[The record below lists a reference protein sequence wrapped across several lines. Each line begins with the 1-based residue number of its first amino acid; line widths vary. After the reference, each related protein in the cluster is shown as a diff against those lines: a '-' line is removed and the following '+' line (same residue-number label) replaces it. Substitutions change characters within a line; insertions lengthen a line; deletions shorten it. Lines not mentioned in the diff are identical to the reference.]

1 MTTDSAAAK
10 PDRDQFD
17 DRESLNSLQRK
28 AEPAVH
34 EDIVALSDAFLPLGE
49 PEPPIAVADIPDVA
63 VGDLDLH
70 VAEMSRYEAVES
82 SSGVEAF
89 VFDRLE
95 SQPSSATPLA
105 APAAAAGLVD
115 PALVR
120 PGSAVWPLV
129 LALVIGVA
137 IGAAAMVVF
146 LHRDRASILAS
157 ESPVASQAPP
167 TATAAVPVREFTEV
181 TAVKSTTPHPEV
193 RRTPDATAGR
203 GLPGPTGP
211 LSPTSGVPLRP
222 TPTAPRTARGRS
234 EPDRA
239 APAAVGRLLVRSTPA
254 GARVFLDGK
263 DAGATPMTLRGLTRG
278 SHSVRLVREG
288 YAPAERTVS
297 FTAARPAQSLIVE
310 LPRPS
315 ATSRVPVSPPSPSAL
330 AGRYTGSLGIASLP
344 PGATVYIDGKEV
356 GTTPLRVPAIDAG
369 SHVVRL
375 ERDGY
380 GRWTSAVRVVAG
392 EQMRV
397 TASLER

>member
-1 MTTDSAAAK
+1 MTTDSPAAM

-17 DRESLNSLQRK
+17 DRASLNSRQRD
-28 AEPAVH
+28 AEPAVQ
-34 EDIVALSDAFLPLGE
+34 DGIFAPSDAFLPLGDLE
-49 PEPPIAVADIPDVA
+49 APIVAADIPDVA

-70 VAEMSRYEAVES
+70 AAEMSRNEAVES
-82 SSGVEAF
+82 WPGIEAF
-89 VFDRLE
+89 VFDQLE
-95 SQPSSATPLA
+95 PQPPSVTPLP
-105 APAAAAGLVD
+105 APAAPAGLVD

-120 PGSAVWPLV
+120 SSSAVWSLV
-129 LALVIGVA
+129 LAMVMGVA
-137 IGAAAMVVF
+137 IGAGAMVVF
-146 LHRDRASILAS
+146 LNRDRASALAS

-167 TATAAVPVREFTEV
+167 TATTVPVREFTEV
-181 TAVKSTTPHPEV
+181 NAVKSTMPHPEV

-203 GLPGPTGP
+203 GLSGPTGP

-222 TPTAPRTARGRS
+222 TQTAPRTARGRS
-234 EPDRA
+234 EPAPA

-254 GARVFLDGK
+254 GARVFVDGK
-263 DAGATPMTLRGLTRG
+263 DTGVTPMTLRGLTQG

-288 YAPAERTVS
+288 YTPAERTVS

-315 ATSRVPVSPPSPSAL
+315 ATSRVPVPPPSPSAL

-344 PGATVYIDGKEV
+344 PGATVYIDGKAV

-380 GRWTSAVRVVAG
+380 GRWTSAIRIVAG